1 MLVRVTRPWT
11 TELKHLLVVA
21 APLVLAQLA
30 QNGMSFVDTLMVG
43 RLGTTA
49 LAGIALGST
58 VLSTVYI
65 MSAAVLLSVG
75 PQVAQA
81 VGAQRYDDAGR
92 AARQGLWLALL
103 ISLPGILIFTNAE
116 ALLRALGMEPTTAAA
131 AGGYLRAIAY
141 GFPAA
146 VGFTAMRGFLEG
158 HGDTRPIMFI
168 ALAGV
173 GLNVFVNDTLIFGKY
188 GFPALGLVGTGFAT
202 STVYTFMFL
211 LAAGLVSWRYGRYRV
226 FAGLRTPDL
235 ATMAELFRVGW
246 PISLTLGFEV
256 GLFSAAALVMGRFGE
271 AALAGHQIALQSASM
286 SFMVPLGVAIAT
298 GVRVGQAAGRNDP
311 VGVRRAGSVGIAV
324 AAAFMVMAATVFWT
338 VPRSVIGL
346 YLRLNDPDNA
356 ATIAFAVRFL
366 AVAGL
371 FQVADGIQVAASG
384 ALRGLKDTRVPML
397 LTLVAYWF
405 LGLPVGLV
413 LAFPLGVGPRGLW
426 FGLAT
431 ALALAAVMLTARFAR
446 STRPAPAAGTS
457 GAPLG

>member
-1 MLVRVTRPWT
+1 MLVRVTQSWT
-11 TELKHLLVVA
+11 TELKQLLVVA

-58 VLSTVYI
+58 ILSTVFI
-65 MSAAVLLSVG
+65 MCAAVLLSVG

-81 VGAQRYDDAGR
+81 VGARRFDDAGR

-103 ISLPGILIFTNAE
+103 ISVPGIVIFANAG
-116 ALLRALGMEPTTAAA
+116 ALLRAAGMDPTTAGAA
-131 AGGYLRAIAY
+131 AGYLRAVAF

-173 GLNVFVNDTLIFGKY
+173 GLNVFANDTLIFGRY
-188 GFPALGLVGTGFAT
+188 GFPALGLVGTGYAT
-202 STVYTFMFL
+202 SIVYTFMFA
-211 LAAGLVSWRYGRYRV
+211 LAAALVSWRYGRYRV
-226 FAGLRTPDL
+226 FAGMRTPDWS
-235 ATMAELFRVGW
+235 TMVELFRVGW

-271 AALAGHQIALQSASM
+271 SALAGHQIALQSASM
-286 SFMVPLGVAIAT
+286 AFMVPLGVAIAT
-298 GVRVGQAAGRNDP
+298 GVRVGQAAGRQDAS
-311 VGVRRAGSVGIAV
+311 GVRRAGSLGIVV
-324 AAAFMVMAATVFWT
+324 AAAFMVMTATVFWT
-338 VPRSVIGL
+338 APRFVIGL
-346 YLRLNDPDNA
+346 YLRLDDPANA
-356 ATIAFAVRFL
+356 ATIGFAVRFL
-366 AVAGL
+366 AIAGL

-397 LTLVAYWF
+397 LTLVAYWLF
-405 LGLPVGLV
+405 GLPVGLA

-426 FGLAT
+426 LGLAA
-431 ALALAAVMLTARFAR
+431 ALALAAVLLTVRFAR
-446 STRPAPAAGTS
+446 RTRVAPLAETNT
-457 GAPLG
+457 APLG